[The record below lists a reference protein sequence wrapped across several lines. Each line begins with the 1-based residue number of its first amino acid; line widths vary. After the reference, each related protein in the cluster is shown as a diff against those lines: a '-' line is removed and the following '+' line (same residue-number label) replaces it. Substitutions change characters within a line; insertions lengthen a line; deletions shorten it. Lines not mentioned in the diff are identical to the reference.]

1 MQTSLAELLCKAVG
15 ELSVSYTKSKILDK
29 ERFLAWIKSYPAHLV
44 VVAVQIMWTQT
55 IDNTLQSRVSLTVSL
70 QTGLQTLD
78 IILFVVLGELNPV
91 MRSKCKTE
99 SVKALGI
106 QSILQGLKAASVY
119 PNAEIKLVGKTL
131 KINPHAGIFITMHP
145 GYAGQSNL
153 PNNLKKRF
161 RSMVMTR
168 PDGELITQ
176 VMLFSQGFRTAEI
189 LASKVVPFFSL
200 CDEKLSKQP
209 HYDFGLRALK
219 AVLTSTGH
227 LKRACS
233 LQNQN
238 LDDTPDQLSDSYDSI
253 AEQEILVQSV
263 SKTIV
268 SKLVADNVPLLTSLL
283 ADIFQE
289 LNIVQY
295 VPESFTTLS
304 DPNIQ
309 HGLMMGG
316 PLATSKTQAWRVL
329 LAVLQR
335 LKGCKG
341 VSYVM
346 DPKAISK
353 DALYDA
359 KRHWIIFDGDTDP
372 EWVKNLNSVLD
383 DNKLLTLPNGE
394 RLNLLNN
401 ENYLKTTPDV
411 ALEVVAKNI
420 LMEPT
425 TREPNNP
432 KEISQN
438 C

>member
-1 MQTSLAELLCKAVG
+1 MS
-15 ELSVSYTKSKILDK
+15 
-29 ERFLAWIKSYPAHLV
+29 
-44 VVAVQIMWTQT
+44 
-55 IDNTLQSRVSLTVSL
+55 
-70 QTGLQTLD
+70 
-78 IILFVVLGELNPV
+78 
-91 MRSKCKTE
+91 KTE
-99 SVKALGI
+99 SVKALGVHLGRFVLVFCCDETFSFQAMDRIFVGLCQI

-200 CDEKLSKQP
+200 CDENYLNNLIMILDYELSRP
-209 HYDFGLRALK
+209 
-219 AVLTSTGH
+219 
-227 LKRACS
+227 
-233 LQNQN
+233 
-238 LDDTPDQLSDSYDSI
+238 
-253 AEQEILVQSV
+253 EQEILVQSV

-283 ADIFQE
+283 ADIFPGIE
-289 LNIVQY
+289 YSPSDLNKLEGHIRAVATQRHL
-295 VPESFTTLS
+295 VVGGIQ
-304 DPNIQ
+304 NIQ

-316 PLATSKTQAWRVL
+316 PLATNDGL
-329 LAVLQR
+329 LTHILR
-335 LKGCKG
+335 RIIDNLRGE
-341 VSYVM
+341 
-346 DPKAISK
+346 
-353 DALYDA
+353 DA

-394 RLNLLNN
+394 RLDLLNN
-401 ENYLKTTPDV
+401 HATQATVSCCGKVCFGEDTENYLKTTPDV
-411 ALEVVAKNI
+411 ALE
-420 LMEPT
+420 
-425 TREPNNP
+425 
-432 KEISQN
+432 
-438 C
+438 

>member
-1 MQTSLAELLCKAVG
+1 MDRIFVGLC
-15 ELSVSYTKSKILDK
+15 
-29 ERFLAWIKSYPAHLV
+29 
-44 VVAVQIMWTQT
+44 Q
-55 IDNTLQSRVSLTVSL
+55 
-70 QTGLQTLD
+70 
-78 IILFVVLGELNPV
+78 
-91 MRSKCKTE
+91 
-99 SVKALGI
+99 I

-283 ADIFQE
+283 ADIFPGIE
-289 LNIVQY
+289 Y
-295 VPESFTTLS
+295 SPS
-304 DPNIQ
+304 D
-309 HGLMMGG
+309 L
-316 PLATSKTQAWRVL
+316 
-329 LAVLQR
+329 
-335 LKGCKG
+335 
-341 VSYVM
+341 
-346 DPKAISK
+346 
-353 DALYDA
+353 
-359 KRHWIIFDGDTDP
+359 
-372 EWVKNLNSVLD
+372 
-383 DNKLLTLPNGE
+383 NKLEGHI
-394 RLNLLNN
+394 RA
-401 ENYLKTTPDV
+401 V
-411 ALEVVAKNI
+411 ATQRHLVVGGVRSRKFYNSI
-420 LMEPT
+420 RSKIFNMD
-425 TREPNNP
+425 
-432 KEISQN
+432 
-438 C
+438 

>member
-1 MQTSLAELLCKAVG
+1 MDRIFVGLC
-15 ELSVSYTKSKILDK
+15 
-29 ERFLAWIKSYPAHLV
+29 
-44 VVAVQIMWTQT
+44 Q
-55 IDNTLQSRVSLTVSL
+55 
-70 QTGLQTLD
+70 
-78 IILFVVLGELNPV
+78 
-91 MRSKCKTE
+91 
-99 SVKALGI
+99 I

-283 ADIFQE
+283 ADIFPGIEYSPILQ
-289 LNIVQY
+289 LYQIQ
-295 VPESFTTLS
+295 
-304 DPNIQ
+304 NIQ

-401 ENYLKTTPDV
+401 V
-411 ALEVVAKNI
+411 
-420 LMEPT
+420 
-425 TREPNNP
+425 
-432 KEISQN
+432 
-438 C
+438 